1 MYLLLS
7 KVSGLPMLE
16 AKADRVWG
24 TDPQYIAYKASTP
37 GLFPFGKGD
46 RVVVSDK

>member
-1 MYLLLS
+1 MGVTIFGLTNLHGGEFITLISPLFMYLLLS

-24 TDPQYIAYKASTP
+24 TDP
-37 GLFPFGKGD
+37 
-46 RVVVSDK
+46 